1 MMMDD
6 MDDMDDMDAPE
17 GGADTGF
24 GGMAGSGS
32 SLVVPLAAGLF
43 AVAVLGGAAITLRR
57 ND

>member
-1 MMMDD
+1 MDD
-6 MDDMDDMDAPE
+6 MDDMDDMAPE